1 MTVKVLRLGHRR
13 VRDKRVST
21 HCGLVARAFGADG
34 IIYSGE
40 EDVKLINSINKVV
53 GNWGGVFEVGY
64 AKNWRKFL
72 KAFKGVK
79 VHLTMY
85 GLGFEKEMSKVR
97 KKAGEGDGK
106 DVLVVIGAEKVPG
119 EVYKNVDFNLSVG
132 NQPHSE
138 IAALALFLDRF
149 FEGKEFEKKF
159 DGKIK
164 IKPCKDGKI
173 IVEK

>member
-1 MTVKVLRLGHRR
+1 MVVKVLRLGHRR

-21 HCGLVARAFGADG
+21 HCGLVARAFGASG
-34 IIYSGE
+34 IVYSGE
-40 EDVKLINSINKVV
+40 KDEKLIGSIERVV
-53 GNWGGVFEVGY
+53 DNWGGVFEVSY
-64 AKNWRKFL
+64 VKNWRKFL
-72 KAFKGVK
+72 KDFEGVK

-85 GLGFEKEMSKVR
+85 GLGFEKEVSKVR
-97 KKAGEGDGK
+97 RMAVANGDR

-132 NQPHSE
+132 SQPHSE

-159 DGKIK
+159 EGKIEV
-164 IKPCKDGKI
+164 KPCKEGKI
-173 IVEK
+173 IIEK